1 MSSED
6 KRGTVTSI
14 GRGHEIRA
22 ERAHA
27 ADMADHAMLS
37 PKAWDVVN
45 KIGNIVK
52 HNKKTVAVVVAGAL
66 ASAAAGVI
74 TVNVLSSNESREPY
88 GSAPSAQVTFGSE
101 KIDIEKGKGGNSLN
115 ALIRKHA
122 DSAERAAE
130 AAHPGVDIPS
140 ITERT
145 IHNMRS
151 DMQTLNPDSVS
162 FNGVY
167 SVGAGKMAILP
178 EMTVTPGG
186 LYEFAFTPEQM
197 EKMKGK

>member
-1 MSSED
+1 MSNQD
-6 KRGTVTSI
+6 KEKEKV
-14 GRGHEIRA
+14 
-22 ERAHA
+22 HA
-27 ADMADHAMLS
+27 LVS
-37 PKAWDVVN
+37 PKAMDAVN
-45 KIGNIVK
+45 KLGKFVIRNRVPI
-52 HNKKTVAVVVAGAL
+52 AV
-66 ASAAAGVI
+66 ASAIVAAPI
-74 TVNVLSSNESREPY
+74 IVNVLSSNESREPY

-101 KIDIEKGKGGNSLN
+101 KIDIEKGKGGNSLD

-130 AAHPGVDIPS
+130 AAHPGVDVPS
-140 ITERT
+140 ITELT
-145 IHNMRS
+145 IFNMRS